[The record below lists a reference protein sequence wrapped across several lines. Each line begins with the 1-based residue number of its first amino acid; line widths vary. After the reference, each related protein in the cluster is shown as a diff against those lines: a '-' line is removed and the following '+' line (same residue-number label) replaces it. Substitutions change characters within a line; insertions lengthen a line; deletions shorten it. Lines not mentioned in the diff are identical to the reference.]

1 MRIKRRHLPVERRRE
16 KKKPGSSATVM
27 TVSTTVRNYAEG
39 GTTVA
44 REERALPP
52 LAEVEGSE

>member
-1 MRIKRRHLPVERRRE
+1 
-16 KKKPGSSATVM
+16 M

-39 GTTVA
+39 GATVA